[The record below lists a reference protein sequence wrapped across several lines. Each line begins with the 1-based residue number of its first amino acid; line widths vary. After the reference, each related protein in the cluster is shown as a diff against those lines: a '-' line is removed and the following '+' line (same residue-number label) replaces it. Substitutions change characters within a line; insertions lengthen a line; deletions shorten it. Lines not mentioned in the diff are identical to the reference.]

1 VSSHSFY
8 LYDNLQGVD
17 IVADE
22 KELYS
27 YLFDENLPEEEI
39 SKRQWDILDA
49 ATKIFAQ
56 KGYEGGRTSDIAKEA
71 NISEG
76 TIFRYFKTKKDL
88 LVGLLMPLI
97 IKFFRPLM
105 FKSMEKIM
113 DNENNDSINVVL
125 KNIMMDRITLIKKN
139 APLVKTVMVESIY
152 HPELLDP
159 LQKEIAPKL
168 IPIVDS
174 FFKANI
180 EKGNL
185 RDIDPRLMTRS
196 LISLVAGFSILSNSF
211 PEVFTSEGDEKEI
224 EKIVDIL
231 INGIGSKRSV

>member
-1 VSSHSFY
+1 MITY
-8 LYDNLQGVD
+8 
-17 IVADE
+17 
-22 KELYS
+22 KELVLVTEDKKLYS
-27 YLFDENLPEEEI
+27 YLFDETLPEEEI

-49 ATKIFAQ
+49 ATKIFSE
-56 KGYEGGRTSDIAKEA
+56 KGFEGGRTSDIAKEA

-97 IKFFRPLM
+97 VKFFRPLM

-113 DNENNDSINVVL
+113 DNKKDESINVVL
-125 KNIMMDRITLIKKN
+125 KNMMMDRMALIKRN
-139 APLVKTVMVESIY
+139 GPLVKTVMIESFY
-152 HPELLDP
+152 HPELLEP

-168 IPIVDS
+168 MPIVDN
-174 FFKANI
+174 FFKSNI

-185 RDIDPRLMTRS
+185 REIEPRLMTRS
-196 LISLVAGFSILSNSF
+196 LISLLAGYSILSNLL
-211 PEVFTSEGDEKEI
+211 PEVFTTDGDEKDI

-231 INGIGSKRSV
+231 INGIGVKRSEE

>member
-1 VSSHSFY
+1 M
-8 LYDNLQGVD
+8 
-17 IVADE
+17 ADE
-22 KELYS
+22 KDLYS
-27 YLFDENLPEEEI
+27 YLFDESLPEEEI

-49 ATKIFAQ
+49 ATKIFAE

-113 DNENNDSINVVL
+113 DNEKNESINVVL
-125 KNIMMDRITLIKKN
+125 KNIMMDRMTLIKKN

-152 HPELLDP
+152 HPELLEP

-168 IPIVDS
+168 IPIVDK
-174 FFKANI
+174 FFKENI

-211 PEVFTSEGDEKEI
+211 PEVFTTDGDEKEI

-231 INGIGSKRSV
+231 INGIGVKRSV

>member
-1 VSSHSFY
+1 M
-8 LYDNLQGVD
+8 
-17 IVADE
+17 ADK

-27 YLFDENLPEEEI
+27 YLFDENLPEDEI

-71 NISEG
+71 NIAEG

-88 LVGLLMPLI
+88 LVGLLMPLV

-105 FKSMEKIM
+105 FKSVEKIM
-113 DNENNDSINVVL
+113 DNEKDDSIDVVL
-125 KNIMMDRITLIKKN
+125 KNLMMDRMSLIKRN
-139 APLVKTVMVESIY
+139 APLVKTVLIESIY

-159 LQKEIAPKL
+159 LQKEIAPQL
-168 IPIVDS
+168 IPIIDK
-174 FFKANI
+174 FFKQNI
-180 EKGNL
+180 EKGNF

-196 LISLVAGFSILSNSF
+196 LISLLAGFFILSNSL
-211 PEVFTSEGDEKEI
+211 PEVFTTEGDEKEI

-231 INGIGSKRSV
+231 INGIGKRSE

>member
-1 VSSHSFY
+1 
-8 LYDNLQGVD
+8 
-17 IVADE
+17 VAD
-22 KELYS
+22 KKDLYS
-27 YLFDENLPEEEI
+27 YLFDESEPEEEI

-49 ATKIFAQ
+49 ATKIFAE

-97 IKFFRPLM
+97 VKFFRPLM
-105 FKSMEKIM
+105 FKSLEKIM
-113 DNENNDSINVVL
+113 DNEKNESINVVL
-125 KNIMMDRITLIKKN
+125 KNIMMDRISLIKRN

-152 HPELLDP
+152 HPELLGP

-168 IPIVDS
+168 IPIVDD
-174 FFKANI
+174 FFKENI
-180 EKGNL
+180 NKGNL
-185 RDIDPRLMTRS
+185 REIDPRLMTRS
-196 LISLVAGFSILSNSF
+196 LISLLAGFYILSNSF
-211 PEVFTSEGDEKEI
+211 PEVFTTNGDEKDI

-231 INGIGSKRSV
+231 INGIGEKGACNK

>member
-1 VSSHSFY
+1 M
-8 LYDNLQGVD
+8 
-17 IVADE
+17 ADE

-27 YLFDENLPEEEI
+27 YLFDESIPEEEI

-71 NISEG
+71 NIAEG

-113 DNENNDSINVVL
+113 DNEKNESINVVL
-125 KNIMMDRITLIKKN
+125 KNIMMDRMSLIKRN

-152 HPELLDP
+152 HPELLEP
-159 LQKEIAPKL
+159 LQKEIAPKV
-168 IPIVDS
+168 IPIVDK
-174 FFKANI
+174 FFKENI

-185 RDIDPRLMTRS
+185 REIDPRLMTRS

-211 PEVFTSEGDEKEI
+211 PEVFTTEGDEKEI

>member
-1 VSSHSFY
+1 M
-8 LYDNLQGVD
+8 DK
-17 IVADE
+17 

-27 YLFDENLPEEEI
+27 YLFDESLPEEEI

-105 FKSMEKIM
+105 FKSIEKIM

-125 KNIMMDRITLIKKN
+125 KNIMLDRMTLIKKN
-139 APLVKTVMVESIY
+139 APLVKTIMVESIY
-152 HPELLDP
+152 HPELLEP
-159 LQKEIAPKL
+159 LQKEIAPKV
-168 IPIVDS
+168 IPIIDN
-174 FFKANI
+174 FFKENI
-180 EKGNL
+180 QKGNL
-185 RDIDPRLMTRS
+185 RDIDPRIMTRS
-196 LISLVAGFSILSNSF
+196 LISLLAGFYMLSNSF
-211 PEVFTSEGDEKEI
+211 PEVFTSEGDEKDI
-224 EKIVDIL
+224 EKIVDVL
-231 INGIGSKRSV
+231 INGIGTNGSV

>member
-1 VSSHSFY
+1 V
-8 LYDNLQGVD
+8 V
-17 IVADE
+17 DE

-27 YLFDENLPEEEI
+27 YLFDESLPEDEI

-49 ATKIFAQ
+49 TTKIFAQ

-71 NISEG
+71 NIAEG

-88 LVGLLMPLI
+88 LVGLLMPLV

-113 DNENNDSINVVL
+113 ENEKDESIDIVL
-125 KNIMMDRITLIKKN
+125 KNLMMDRMSLIKRN
-139 APLVKTVMVESIY
+139 APLVKTVLVESIY
-152 HPELLDP
+152 HPELLEP
-159 LQKEIAPKL
+159 LQKQIAPKL
-168 IPIVDS
+168 IPIVDK
-174 FFKANI
+174 FFKQNI
-180 EKGNL
+180 ENGNL

-196 LISLVAGFSILSNSF
+196 LISLLAGFFILSNSL
-211 PEVFTSEGDEKEI
+211 PEVFTTEGDEKEI

-231 INGIGSKRSV
+231 INGIGKRSV

>member
-1 VSSHSFY
+1 M
-8 LYDNLQGVD
+8 
-17 IVADE
+17 ADE
-22 KELYS
+22 KDLYR
-27 YLFDENLPEEEI
+27 YLFDESLPEEEI

-56 KGYEGGRTSDIAKEA
+56 KGYDGGRTSDIAKEA

-113 DNENNDSINVVL
+113 DNEKNESINVVL
-125 KNIMMDRITLIKKN
+125 KNIMMDRTALIKKN

-152 HPELLDP
+152 HPELLEP

-168 IPIVDS
+168 IPIVDK
-174 FFKANI
+174 FFKENI

-196 LISLVAGFSILSNSF
+196 LISLVAGFSILNNLF
-211 PEVFTSEGDEKEI
+211 PEVFTTDGDEKEI
-224 EKIVDIL
+224 DKIVDIL
-231 INGIGSKRSV
+231 INGIGEKGACNK

>member
-1 VSSHSFY
+1 
-8 LYDNLQGVD
+8 
-17 IVADE
+17 VADE

-27 YLFDENLPEEEI
+27 YLFDKNLPEEEI

-71 NISEG
+71 NIAEG

-105 FKSMEKIM
+105 FNSMEKIM
-113 DNENNDSINVVL
+113 DNEKNDSINVVL
-125 KNIMMDRITLIKKN
+125 KNIMMDRVTLIKKN

-152 HPELLDP
+152 HPELLKP
-159 LQKEIAPKL
+159 LQKEIAPKV
-168 IPIVDS
+168 IPIVDK
-174 FFKANI
+174 FFKENI

-196 LISLVAGFSILSNSF
+196 LISLVAGFSILSNAL
-211 PEVFTSEGDEKEI
+211 PDVFTTDGDETEI

-231 INGIGSKRSV
+231 INGIGSKGECNK

>member
-1 VSSHSFY
+1 MS
-8 LYDNLQGVD
+8 
-17 IVADE
+17 DE
-22 KELYS
+22 KDLYS
-27 YLFDENLPEEEI
+27 YLFDESIPEGEI
-39 SKRQWDILDA
+39 SKRQWDILNA
-49 ATKIFAQ
+49 ATKIFSE

-113 DNENNDSINVVL
+113 DNEKDESINVVL
-125 KNIMMDRITLIKKN
+125 KNIMLDRITLFKKN

-152 HPELLDP
+152 HPELLRP

-168 IPIVDS
+168 IPIVDN
-174 FFKANI
+174 FFRENI

-196 LISLVAGFSILSNSF
+196 LISLVAGFSILSNAL
-211 PEVFTSEGDEKEI
+211 PEVFTNEGDETEI
-224 EKIVDIL
+224 DKIVDIL
-231 INGIGSKRSV
+231 INGIGIKGECNK